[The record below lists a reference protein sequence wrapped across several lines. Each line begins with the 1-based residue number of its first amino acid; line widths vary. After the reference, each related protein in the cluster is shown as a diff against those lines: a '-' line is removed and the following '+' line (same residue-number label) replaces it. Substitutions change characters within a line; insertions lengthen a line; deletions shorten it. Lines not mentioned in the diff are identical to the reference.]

1 MPWERIVS
9 SSEFSI
15 AVDVPQ
21 APPVSHYFPREC
33 LLHPRPHSPV
43 CFLTAYPTG
52 HECLFLLKLR
62 LMKYTLLQSFFREGK
77 RFVKTEERKIHHKKR
92 SSFKGG
98 RKRRWRI
105 SENKAETAASREGPC
120 MLSGALGTPFPLCGS
135 ESSLWLKG
143 EAV

>member
-1 MPWERIVS
+1 
-9 SSEFSI
+9 
-15 AVDVPQ
+15 
-21 APPVSHYFPREC
+21 
-33 LLHPRPHSPV
+33 
-43 CFLTAYPTG
+43 
-52 HECLFLLKLR
+52 
-62 LMKYTLLQSFFREGK
+62 MKYTLLQSFFREGK